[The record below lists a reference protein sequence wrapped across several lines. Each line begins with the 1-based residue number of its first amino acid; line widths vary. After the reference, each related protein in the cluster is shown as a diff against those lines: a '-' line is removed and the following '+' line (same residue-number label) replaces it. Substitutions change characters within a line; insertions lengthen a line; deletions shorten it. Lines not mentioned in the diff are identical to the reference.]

1 MRAAG
6 ENMTTLDD
14 EDMPTPIPARGNP
27 LQSAFVVDLTQ
38 RLPQAVVSRAWGWLA
53 RRKHPK
59 IGVALLKRTFVKAT
73 GIDMSEAQEPIGSYA
88 TLEDLFVRHLKNGAR
103 RIEPQPDA
111 VVSPVDGTVGEVG
124 DIEDDTLL
132 QVKGRTYRLSRLL
145 DDEEQAKRF
154 EGGAYA
160 TLYLAPH
167 DYHRIHAPV
176 SGSISQATLV
186 PGALMPVFREAL
198 ERIDELFARN
208 ERIVTYIDNKS
219 CGRVAVVKVG
229 ATLVGRISVAYD
241 DAVHTNVKGQPRAAL
256 SYDPPHAIQKGAELG
271 AFELGSTVIIVCE
284 PGRISLEELVPGRK
298 VKMGQR
304 IGSISDRPRTKRAR
318 R

>member
-1 MRAAG
+1 M
-6 ENMTTLDD
+6 MTGDDD
-14 EDMPTPIPARGNP
+14 ETMSASRGNP
-27 LQSAFVVDLTQ
+27 LQSGFVVDLTQ
-38 RLPQAVVSRAWGWLA
+38 RLPQALVSRAWGWLA

-59 IGVALLKRTFVKAT
+59 LGVALLKRTFVRAT
-73 GIDMSEAQEPIGSYA
+73 GIDLSEAQRGIGDYA
-88 TLEDLFVRHLKNGAR
+88 TLEDLFVRHLKPGAR
-103 RIEPQPDA
+103 RVEPQPDA
-111 VVSPVDGTVGEVG
+111 VVSPVDGMVGEVG
-124 DIEDDTLL
+124 EIEDGTLL
-132 QVKGRTYRLSRLL
+132 QVKGRDYRLARLL
-145 DDEEQAKRF
+145 DDEEMAKRF

-208 ERIVTYIDNKS
+208 ERIVTYIDNPS

-241 DAVHTNVKGQPRAAL
+241 QNVHTNIKGQLRADL
-256 SYDPPHAIQKGAELG
+256 SYDPPHAVQKGAELG
-271 AFELGSTVIIVCE
+271 AFELGSTVIIVGE
-284 PGRISLEELVPGRK
+284 PGRISLEELAPGRA

-304 IGSISDRPRTKRAR
+304 IGTISDRVKTTRSRSRKKS
-318 R
+318 

>member
-1 MRAAG
+1 M
-6 ENMTTLDD
+6 
-14 EDMPTPIPARGNP
+14 
-27 LQSAFVVDLTQ
+27 
-38 RLPQAVVSRAWGWLA
+38 VSRAWGWLA

-59 IGVALLKRTFVKAT
+59 LGVSLLKRTFVRAT
-73 GIDMSEAQEPIGSYA
+73 GIDMSEAQAPIGTYS
-88 TLEDLFVRHLKNGAR
+88 TLEDLFVRHLKAGAR

-124 DIEDDTLL
+124 LIEDGTLM
-132 QVKGRTYRLSRLL
+132 QVKGRSYSLARLL

-160 TLYLAPH
+160 TLYLAPR

-176 SGSISQATLV
+176 SGGISRAALV
-186 PGALMPVFREAL
+186 PGALFPVFREAL

-208 ERIVTYIDNKS
+208 ERIITYIDNKT

-229 ATLVGRISVAYD
+229 ATLVGRITLSYD
-241 DAVHTNVKGQPRAAL
+241 YSVHTNYIGQGRAAL
-256 SYDPPHAIQKGAELG
+256 FYDPPRAMQKGAALG
-271 AFELGSTVIIVCE
+271 AFELGSTVILVCE
-284 PGRISLEELVPGRK
+284 EGRISLDELTPGRK

-304 IGSISDRPRTKRAR
+304 IGTLSDGPRTKRLRAR
-318 R
+318 KLSGS